1 MKKLLMTIAI
11 MAVSACMT
19 AACGNKSANTGEA
32 SGEAAVESADDNS
45 PAMQLLNSVPFTE
58 EGLKSM
64 IKTPEKEPLT
74 AEEFEAL
81 FLAYSKVNINEKT
94 QNLENNFVGK
104 VNSEVMRGRKAT
116 ASADAIVDKLLKNPS
131 PQVRGVAVQ
140 QYGGFFGM
148 TAETAS
154 KLVKALS
161 AEKNAFVLKEGI
173 KTLAN
178 QLKYDDVKQFVL
190 GQIDN
195 DNKEVRKAIALSV
208 GNTWNK
214 GVDGVNDAAKKLL
227 ADGDDDVRR
236 TMLGYVGQIEDE
248 SFIPDLVKVL
258 DDPEQG
264 KLHGDAMRSLYTMWY
279 DYPQH
284 KNTSN
289 AAYEATVKYLKTT
302 PRTRD
307 IPAWQTIGQLANRN
321 ERAYDAWKSQAT
333 YYNNAEF
340 VKLMMDIAADPNANW
355 LGRGPAVKVIA
366 KIGTKADLEKLKGIV
381 SANADDKDQKNVLNS
396 IEDALKK

>member
-1 MKKLLMTIAI
+1 MKKIIFLLSMSAMFMT
-11 MAVSACMT
+11 VT
-19 AACGNKSANTGEA
+19 ACGNKSNTNAAEA
-32 SGEAAVESADDNS
+32 TAENTEVASDDS

-74 AEEFEAL
+74 PEEFEAL
-81 FLAYSKVNINEKT
+81 YLAYSKVGINEKG
-94 QNLENNFVGK
+94 QNLESNFVSK
-104 VNSEVMRGRKAT
+104 VISEVSRGRKRPEQT
-116 ASADAIVDKLLKNPS
+116 DAIFTKLLKNSSPS
-131 PQVRGVAVQ
+131 VRGVVVQ
-140 QYGGFFGM
+140 QYGGLFGM
-148 TAETAS
+148 SAETAS

-190 GQIDN
+190 GQIGN

-214 GVDGVNDAAKKLL
+214 GIDGVNDAARKLL

-236 TMLGYVGQIEDE
+236 TILGYVGQLNDE

-264 KLHGDAMRSLYTMWY
+264 KLHGDAMKSLYTMWY

-284 KNTSN
+284 KNTSK

-321 ERAYDAWKSQAT
+321 ERAYDAWKAKAT

-340 VKLMMDIAADPNANW
+340 VKLMMDIAADHNANW

-381 SANADDKDQKNVLNS
+381 SANADDKNQKNVLNS
-396 IEDALKK
+396 VEDALKK

>member
-1 MKKLLMTIAI
+1 MKKIIFLLSMSAMFMT
-11 MAVSACMT
+11 VT
-19 AACGNKSANTGEA
+19 ACGNKSNTNAAEA
-32 SGEAAVESADDNS
+32 TAENTEVASDDS

-74 AEEFEAL
+74 PEEFEAL
-81 FLAYSKVNINEKT
+81 YLAYSKVGINEKG
-94 QNLENNFVGK
+94 QNLESNFVSK
-104 VNSEVMRGRKAT
+104 VISEVSRGRKRPEQT
-116 ASADAIVDKLLKNPS
+116 DAIFTKLLKNSSPS
-131 PQVRGVAVQ
+131 VRGVVVQ
-140 QYGGFFGM
+140 QYGGLFGM
-148 TAETAS
+148 SAETAS

-208 GNTWNK
+208 GNIWNK
-214 GVDGVNDAAKKLL
+214 GIDGVNDAAKKLL
-227 ADGDDDVRR
+227 ADGDDDVRG
-236 TMLGYVGQIEDE
+236 TMLGYVGELEDE

-279 DYPQH
+279 DYPKH
-284 KNTSN
+284 KNTSK

-307 IPAWQTIGQLANRN
+307 IPAWETIGQLANRN

-333 YYNNAEF
+333 DYNNAEF
-340 VKLMMDIAADPNANW
+340 VKLMMDIAADPNATW

-396 IEDALKK
+396 IENALKK

>member
-1 MKKLLMTIAI
+1 MKKIIFLLSMSAMFMT
-11 MAVSACMT
+11 VT
-19 AACGNKSANTGEA
+19 ACGNKSNTNAAEA
-32 SGEAAVESADDNS
+32 TAENTEVASDDS
-45 PAMQLLNSVPFTE
+45 PAMKLLNSVPFTE

-74 AEEFEAL
+74 PEEFEAL
-81 FLAYSKVNINEKT
+81 YLAYSKVGINEKG
-94 QNLENNFVGK
+94 QNLESNFVGK
-104 VNSEVMRGRKAT
+104 VISEVSRGRKRPEQT
-116 ASADAIVDKLLKNPS
+116 DAIFTKLLKNSSPS
-131 PQVRGVAVQ
+131 VRGVVVQ
-140 QYGGFFGM
+140 QYGGLFGM
-148 TAETAS
+148 SAETAS

-208 GNTWNK
+208 GNIWNK
-214 GVDGVNDAAKKLL
+214 GIDGVNDAAKKLL
-227 ADGDDDVRR
+227 ADGDDDVRG
-236 TMLGYVGQIEDE
+236 TMLGYVGQLEDE

-279 DYPQH
+279 DYPKH
-284 KNTSN
+284 KNTSK

-307 IPAWQTIGQLANRN
+307 IPAWETIGQLANRY
-321 ERAYDAWKSQAT
+321 EKAYDAWKAKAT

-340 VKLMMDIAADPNANW
+340 LKLMMDIAADPNANW

-396 IEDALKK
+396 IEAALKK

>member
-1 MKKLLMTIAI
+1 MKKIIFLLSMSAMFMT
-11 MAVSACMT
+11 VT
-19 AACGNKSANTGEA
+19 ACGNKSNTNAAEA
-32 SGEAAVESADDNS
+32 TAENTEVASDDS

-74 AEEFEAL
+74 PEEFEAL
-81 FLAYSKVNINEKT
+81 YLAYSKVGINEKG
-94 QNLENNFVGK
+94 QNLESNFVSK
-104 VNSEVMRGRKAT
+104 VISEVSRGRKRPEQT
-116 ASADAIVDKLLKNPS
+116 DAIFTKLLKNSSPS
-131 PQVRGVAVQ
+131 VRGVVVQ
-140 QYGGFFGM
+140 QYGGLFGM
-148 TAETAS
+148 SAETAS

-190 GQIDN
+190 GQIGN

-208 GNTWNK
+208 GNTWSK
-214 GVDGVNDAAKKLL
+214 GIDGVNDAARKLL

-236 TMLGYVGQIEDE
+236 TILGYVGQLNDE

-264 KLHGDAMRSLYTMWY
+264 KLHGDAMKSLYTMWY

-284 KNTSN
+284 KNTSK

-321 ERAYDAWKSQAT
+321 ERAYDAWKAKAT

-381 SANADDKDQKNVLNS
+381 SANADDKNQKNVLNS

>member
-1 MKKLLMTIAI
+1 MKKIIFLLSMSAMFMT
-11 MAVSACMT
+11 VT
-19 AACGNKSANTGEA
+19 ACGNKSNTNAAEA
-32 SGEAAVESADDNS
+32 TAENTEVVSDDS
-45 PAMQLLNSVPFTE
+45 PAMQLFNSVPFTE

-74 AEEFEAL
+74 PEEFEAL
-81 FLAYSKVNINEKT
+81 YLAYSKVGINEKG
-94 QNLENNFVGK
+94 QNLESNFVSK
-104 VNSEVMRGRKAT
+104 VISEVSRGRKRPEQT
-116 ASADAIVDKLLKNPS
+116 DAIFTKLLKNSSPS
-131 PQVRGVAVQ
+131 VRGVVVQ
-140 QYGGFFGM
+140 QYGGLFGM
-148 TAETAS
+148 SAETAS

-190 GQIDN
+190 GQIGN

-214 GVDGVNDAAKKLL
+214 GIDGVNDAARKLL

-236 TMLGYVGQIEDE
+236 TMLGYVGQLEDE

-279 DYPQH
+279 DYPKH
-284 KNTSN
+284 KNTSK

>member
-1 MKKLLMTIAI
+1 MKKIIFLLSMSAMFMT
-11 MAVSACMT
+11 VT
-19 AACGNKSANTGEA
+19 ACGNKSNTNAAEA
-32 SGEAAVESADDNS
+32 TAENTEVASDDS
-45 PAMQLLNSVPFTE
+45 PAMKLLNSVPFTE

-64 IKTPEKEPLT
+64 IKTPEKEPLPP
-74 AEEFEAL
+74 EEFEAL
-81 FLAYSKVNINEKT
+81 YLAYSKVGINEKG
-94 QNLENNFVGK
+94 QNLESNFVSK
-104 VNSEVMRGRKAT
+104 VISEVSRGRKRPEQT
-116 ASADAIVDKLLKNPS
+116 DAIFTKLLKNSSPS
-131 PQVRGVAVQ
+131 VRGVVVQ
-140 QYGGFFGM
+140 QYGGLFGM
-148 TAETAS
+148 SAETAS

-161 AEKNAFVLKEGI
+161 AEKNAFVLKEGS

-208 GNTWNK
+208 GNIWNK
-214 GVDGVNDAAKKLL
+214 GIDGVNDAAKKLL
-227 ADGDDDVRR
+227 ADGDDDVRG
-236 TMLGYVGQIEDE
+236 TMLGYVGELEDE

-279 DYPQH
+279 DYPKH
-284 KNTSN
+284 KNTSK

-307 IPAWQTIGQLANRN
+307 IPAWETIGQLANRN
-321 ERAYDAWKSQAT
+321 ERTYDAWKSQAT

-396 IEDALKK
+396 IENALKK

>member
-1 MKKLLMTIAI
+1 MKKIIFLLSMSAMFMT
-11 MAVSACMT
+11 VT
-19 AACGNKSANTGEA
+19 ACGNKSNTNAAEA
-32 SGEAAVESADDNS
+32 TAENTEVASDDS
-45 PAMQLLNSVPFTE
+45 PAMKLLNSVPFTE

-74 AEEFEAL
+74 PEEFEAL
-81 FLAYSKVNINEKT
+81 YLAYSKVGINEKG
-94 QNLENNFVGK
+94 QNLESNFVSK
-104 VNSEVMRGRKAT
+104 VISEVSRGRKRPEQT
-116 ASADAIVDKLLKNPS
+116 DAIFTKLLKNSSPS
-131 PQVRGVAVQ
+131 VRGVVVQ
-140 QYGGFFGM
+140 QYGGLFGM
-148 TAETAS
+148 SAETAS

-208 GNTWNK
+208 GNIWNK
-214 GVDGVNDAAKKLL
+214 GIDGVNDAAKKLL
-227 ADGDDDVRR
+227 ADGDDDVRG
-236 TMLGYVGQIEDE
+236 TMLGYVGELEDE

-279 DYPQH
+279 DYPKH
-284 KNTSN
+284 KNTSK

-307 IPAWQTIGQLANRN
+307 IPAWETIGQLANRN
-321 ERAYDAWKSQAT
+321 ERTYDAWKSQAT

-381 SANADDKDQKNVLNS
+381 SANADDKNQKNVLNS

>member
-1 MKKLLMTIAI
+1 MKKIIFLLSMSAMFMT
-11 MAVSACMT
+11 VT
-19 AACGNKSANTGEA
+19 ACGNKSNTNAAEA
-32 SGEAAVESADDNS
+32 TAENTEVVSDDS
-45 PAMQLLNSVPFTE
+45 PAMKLLNSVPFTE

-74 AEEFEAL
+74 PEEFEAL
-81 FLAYSKVNINEKT
+81 YLAYSKVGINEKG
-94 QNLENNFVGK
+94 QNLESNFVSK
-104 VNSEVMRGRKAT
+104 VISEVSRGRKRPEQT
-116 ASADAIVDKLLKNPS
+116 DAIFTKLLKNSSPS
-131 PQVRGVAVQ
+131 VRGVVVQ
-140 QYGGFFGM
+140 QYGGLFGM
-148 TAETAS
+148 SAETAS

-208 GNTWNK
+208 GNIWNK
-214 GVDGVNDAAKKLL
+214 GIDGVNDAAKKLL
-227 ADGDDDVRR
+227 ADGDDDVRG
-236 TMLGYVGQIEDE
+236 TMLGYVGELEDE

-279 DYPQH
+279 DYPKH
-284 KNTSN
+284 KNTSK

-307 IPAWQTIGQLANRN
+307 IPAWETIGQLANRN

-396 IEDALKK
+396 IENALKK

>member
-1 MKKLLMTIAI
+1 MKKIIFLLSMSAMFMT
-11 MAVSACMT
+11 VT
-19 AACGNKSANTGEA
+19 ACGNKSNTNAAEA
-32 SGEAAVESADDNS
+32 TAENTEVASDDS
-45 PAMQLLNSVPFTE
+45 PAMKLLNSVPFTE

-74 AEEFEAL
+74 PEEFEAL
-81 FLAYSKVNINEKT
+81 YLAYSKVGINEKG
-94 QNLENNFVGK
+94 QNLESNFVSK
-104 VNSEVMRGRKAT
+104 VISEVSRGRKRPEQT
-116 ASADAIVDKLLKNPS
+116 DAIFTKLLKNSSPS
-131 PQVRGVAVQ
+131 VRGVVVQ
-140 QYGGFFGM
+140 QYGGLFGM
-148 TAETAS
+148 SAETAS

-208 GNTWNK
+208 GNIWNK
-214 GVDGVNDAAKKLL
+214 GIDGVNDAAKKLL
-227 ADGDDDVRR
+227 ADGDDDVRG
-236 TMLGYVGQIEDE
+236 TMLGYVGQLEDE

-279 DYPQH
+279 DYPKH
-284 KNTSN
+284 KNTSK

-307 IPAWQTIGQLANRN
+307 IPAWETIGQLANRN
-321 ERAYDAWKSQAT
+321 ERTYDAWKSQAT

-381 SANADDKDQKNVLNS
+381 SANADDKNQKNVLNS
-396 IEDALKK
+396 IENALKK